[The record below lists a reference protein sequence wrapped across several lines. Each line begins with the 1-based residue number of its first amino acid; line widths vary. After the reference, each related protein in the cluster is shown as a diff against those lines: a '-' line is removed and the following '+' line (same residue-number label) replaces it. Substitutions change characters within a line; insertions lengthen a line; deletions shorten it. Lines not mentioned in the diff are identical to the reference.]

1 MDDDDRKIPADNAA
15 EVARFYQVHAR
26 WLFGYACL
34 RAGGDRELGADLVQD
49 TFEAVA
55 LEWETVREL
64 VPAQQRVW
72 LRATLSHEI
81 SSHIRRRV
89 AFRRRRPELP
99 YSYQDAE
106 PDPER
111 QALSPVALE
120 RAAKVME
127 ELPDRQKRIALMKW
141 IDHMRE
147 PEIAAELGCP
157 KGTVAAQVHEVRRK
171 LSDGLGPYY
180 PFAGD
185 DWEGEA
191 S

>member
-1 MDDDDRKIPADNAA
+1 MDDDGRRIPAHNAV
-15 EVARFYQVHAR
+15 EVARLYQVHAR

-49 TFEAVA
+49 TFEAVT

-64 VPAQQRVW
+64 APAQQRVW
-72 LRATLSHEI
+72 LRTTLSHKV
-81 SSHIRRRV
+81 SSQIRRR
-89 AFRRRRPELP
+89 AALRRRRPELHHR
-99 YSYQDAE
+99 YQDAE

-111 QALSPVALE
+111 QAMSAVALE
-120 RAAKVME
+120 RAAKIIE
-127 ELPDRQKRIALMKW
+127 GLPDRQQKVALMKW
-141 IDHMRE
+141 IDHMKE
-147 PEIAAELGCP
+147 PEIAAELDCA

-171 LSDGLGPYY
+171 LIDGLGPYS
-180 PFAGD
+180 PIAGD